1 MKMSLRFALVVLVG
15 AAALATPAGAFAAH
29 SVGTREQVAWVRRSA
44 TRFVTA
50 ELTRNGAEAC
60 AVLNAPLR
68 ATQHGRTCEQ
78 RWDAKLGQL
87 LREPGSRVRLR
98 AERRAIASAAVIV
111 HGNSAS
117 LGLATPLMSGSSQ
130 FTWSESCWMLE
141 G

>member
-1 MKMSLRFALVVLVG
+1 
-15 AAALATPAGAFAAH
+15 
-29 SVGTREQVAWVRRSA
+29 
-44 TRFVTA
+44 VTA

-78 RWDAKLGQL
+78 RWDAKLAKL
-87 LREPGSRVRLR
+87 LREPGSRMRLR
-98 AERRAIASAAVIV
+98 AQRREIASAAVIV
-111 HGNSAS
+111 HGYNAS

>member
-1 MKMSLRFALVVLVG
+1 MSLRSALAVLVG
-15 AAALATPAGAFAAH
+15 AAALVTPASAFAAH
-29 SVGTREQVAWVRRSA
+29 SVGTREQVAWVRRAA

-60 AVLNAPLR
+60 AVLSAPLR
-68 ATQHGRTCEQ
+68 ITQHGRTCEQ
-78 RWDAKLGQL
+78 RWDARLGQL

-98 AERRAIASAAVIV
+98 AQRRAIASAAVIV
-111 HGNSAS
+111 HGNTAS
-117 LGLATPLMSGSSQ
+117 LGLATPLMDGSSR

>member
-1 MKMSLRFALVVLVG
+1 MKMSLRSALALLVC
-15 AAALATPAGAFAAH
+15 AAALVTPASVFAAH
-29 SVGTREQVAWVRRSA
+29 SVGTHEQVAWVRRAA

-60 AVLNAPLR
+60 AVLDAPLR

-78 RWDAKLGQL
+78 RWDVRLGQL
-87 LREPGSRVRLR
+87 LREPGSRMRLR
-98 AERRAIASAAVIV
+98 AQRRGISSAAVIV
-111 HGNSAS
+111 HGNTAS
-117 LGLATPLMSGSSQ
+117 LGLATPLMSGSSH

>member
-1 MKMSLRFALVVLVG
+1 MSLRSALAVLVCTAALV
-15 AAALATPAGAFAAH
+15 TPVSAFAAY
-29 SVGTREQVAWVRRSA
+29 SVGSHEQVAWVRRSA

-78 RWDAKLGQL
+78 RWDAKLAEL
-87 LREPGSRVRLR
+87 LREPGSRMRLR
-98 AERRAIASAAVIV
+98 AQRREIASAAVIV
-111 HGNSAS
+111 HGNTAS